1 MTGHKSYQRRGYLGG
16 GTAFEQAIATF
27 VDSYAE
33 QVTRDYDALTA
44 AVRSGRVAAVRD
56 AGLICAGSPPRRRVP
71 AASNRVRRRLR

>member
-1 MTGHKSYQRRGYLGG
+1 MTGHKSYQRRGYLGS

-44 AVRSGRVAAVRD
+44 AVRSGRVAAVRSRPD
-56 AGLICAGSPPRRRVP
+56 LRRF
-71 AASNRVRRRLR
+71 AAAAARTCSVDRVRHRLR